1 MRVPLRRP
9 VPVLAFGRMSGEST
23 SEAREL
29 LVIEEADAW
38 FEYLEA
44 VRAHAASGRYD
55 EVEPWAWAR
64 LAQRLRAIEAGRL
77 ELRPAAA

>member
-1 MRVPLRRP
+1 MGTEDLRD
-9 VPVLAFGRMSGEST
+9 AH
-23 SEAREL
+23 EA

-44 VRAHAASGRYD
+44 VRAHADDGRYD

-64 LAQRLRAIEAGRL
+64 LSQRLRAVEAERV
-77 ELRPAAA
+77 RVSPAAA